1 MRLPTPLYALAR
13 LIAILVLGVLLGVLL
28 AGCNPFAS
36 AECAEPTAE
45 ITATVTDTRMDPS
58 AVSACRGQVVTFVVA
73 SETDGVFH
81 IHGYDDQVPAVA
93 LEPGE
98 SQTIEFTA
106 DVAGQFIIELHAQS
120 GQESTE
126 IGVLTVN
133 EP

>member
-1 MRLPTPLYALAR
+1 M
-13 LIAILVLGVLLGVLL
+13 
-28 AGCNPFAS
+28 AGCDPSGGA
-36 AECAEPTAE
+36 ACDEPTVE
-45 ITATVTDTRMDPS
+45 IAATVTDSAMDPS
-58 AVSACRGQVVTFVVA
+58 AISACRGQDVTLEVA

-98 SQTIEFTA
+98 SQTFEFTA
-106 DVAGQFIIELHAQS
+106 DVAGQFIIELHARS

>member
-1 MRLPTPLYALAR
+1 VRLPSSQHPMRAR
-13 LIAILVLGVLLGVLL
+13 LATILVLSLWM
-28 AGCNPFAS
+28 AGCDPSGS
-36 AECAEPTAE
+36 AACDEPTVEVA
-45 ITATVTDTRMDPS
+45 ATVTDSAMEPS
-58 AVSACRGQVVTFVVA
+58 AISACRGQDVTFEVA

-93 LEPGE
+93 LDPGE
-98 SQTIEFTA
+98 SQIFEFTA
-106 DVAGQFIIELHAQS
+106 DVAGQFIIELHARS

>member
-1 MRLPTPLYALAR
+1 VRFPFPQHPLGAALTM
-13 LIAILVLGVLLGVLL
+13 ILVLSLWM
-28 AGCNPFAS
+28 AGCDPSGGA
-36 AECAEPTAE
+36 ACEGPTVE
-45 ITATVTDTRMDPS
+45 IAATVTDSAMDPS
-58 AVSACRGQVVTFVVA
+58 AVSACRGQDVTFEVA

-93 LEPGE
+93 LHPGE
-98 SQTIEFTA
+98 SQTFEFTA
-106 DVAGQFIIELHAQS
+106 DVAGQFIIELHARS